1 LSSESPRPG
10 SRSFGLFPKYATA
23 LMGLVG
29 GSLVLSGLI
38 EMGLSYR
45 STMAATAE
53 LQRSE
58 VRAAAMRIEQ
68 YLEGI
73 RAQVADV
80 SSLAWETGLLDEK
93 DRREEFHRLLKLVPA
108 IAELRHIDSRGE
120 QHMKV
125 SRNELDEWRAVSDA
139 SGNENFREA
148 RARGVYYSPT
158 YFKDGA
164 EPYMTLAVRER
175 EPGAAVTLAEIN
187 LKFVG
192 DVVRQI
198 PVGRQGR
205 VYVVDSAHHLVAH
218 PNTSL
223 VLRKTDLTSYA
234 PLREMRGELASGGQ
248 NIAGMVDA
256 RGLEGGA
263 AMLSAGYI
271 RIAGWLVVVEQ
282 PRSEVLEPVY
292 RALARTAVLI
302 GAGLL
307 AALFVSYLLA
317 RRLAHPILEVRS
329 GAAKIARG
337 DFTTRIAVK
346 TGDEVEAL
354 AREFNRMADQL
365 QDYTTGLER
374 KVAEKTAQLE
384 LANRHKSEFLANMS
398 HELRTPLNAVIGFS
412 EVLGERM
419 FGELNSKQSEYVRDI
434 YGSGQHLLSLI
445 NDILD
450 LAKVEAGRMELDV
463 HEFDVRAAIDN
474 CCTLVRERAYRS
486 RLRFASE
493 IDPGIGTWTG
503 DERKFKQVVLN
514 LLSNAVKFTP
524 PGGEIEL
531 RAEADGAT
539 LRVSVTDTGVGIA
552 REDQEAIFSEF
563 HQLRATDAKNEG
575 TGLGL
580 ALSTQLVRLHGGT
593 LTVESVPG
601 KGSTFTASFARMPGG
616 EAHA

>member
-1 LSSESPRPG
+1 MPR
-10 SRSFGLFPKYATA
+10 RAMIRRVGLFPKYAAA

-29 GSLVLSGLI
+29 GALILSGLI
-38 EMGLSYR
+38 EMALNYR
-45 STMAATAE
+45 ATVEATAE

-58 VRAAAMRIEQ
+58 VRTAAIRIEQ

-73 RAQVADV
+73 REQVGDV
-80 SSLAWETGLLDEK
+80 SSLPWDTGLLGAT

-108 IAELRHIDSRGE
+108 IAELRHVDSQGE
-120 QHMKV
+120 ENMKV
-125 SRNELDEWRAVSDA
+125 SRVELDEMGALRSAG
-139 SGNENFREA
+139 GNENFRQA

-158 YFKDGA
+158 YFKDGT

-192 DVVRQI
+192 DVLRQI
-198 PVGRQGR
+198 PVGLQGR
-205 VYVVDSAHHLVAH
+205 VYVVDSADHLVAH

-223 VLRKTDLTSYA
+223 VLRKMDLAPYA
-234 PLREMRGELASGGQ
+234 PLAEMRTGLRTGGESVASV
-248 NIAGMVDA
+248 AEA
-256 RGLEGGA
+256 EGLEGGSV
-263 AMLSAGYI
+263 MLSAGYI
-271 RIAGWLVVVEQ
+271 PAAGWLVVVEQ
-282 PRSEVLEPVY
+282 PRSEVLGPVY
-292 RALARTAVLI
+292 KALARTGLLL

-307 AALFVSYLLA
+307 AALVVSYFLA

-337 DFTTRIAVK
+337 DFTTRIRVR

-374 KVAEKTAQLE
+374 RVAEKTAQLE
-384 LANRHKSEFLANMS
+384 LADRHKSEFLANMS

-412 EVLGERM
+412 EVLRERM
-419 FGELNSKQSEYVRDI
+419 FGDLNPKQAEYIQDI
-434 YGSGQHLLSLI
+434 YSSGQHLLSLI

-450 LAKVEAGRMELDV
+450 LAKVEAGRMELDA
-463 HEFDVRAAIDN
+463 HEFDVRSALDN
-474 CCTLVRERAYRS
+474 CCTLVRERAHRKQL
-486 RLRFASE
+486 RLGSDFADDLGS
-493 IDPGIGTWTG
+493 WKG

-514 LLSNAVKFTP
+514 LLTNALKFTP
-524 PGGEIEL
+524 PGGEAEL
-531 RAEADGAT
+531 RARRDGAW

-552 REDQEAIFSEF
+552 REDQEAVFKEF
-563 HQLRATDAKNEG
+563 HQLRAADGKNEG

-580 ALSTQLVRLHGGT
+580 ALSKRLVLLHGGT
-593 LTVESVPG
+593 LTVDSVPG
-601 KGSTFTASFARMPGG
+601 KGSTFTASFPLEMVETAD
-616 EAHA
+616 A